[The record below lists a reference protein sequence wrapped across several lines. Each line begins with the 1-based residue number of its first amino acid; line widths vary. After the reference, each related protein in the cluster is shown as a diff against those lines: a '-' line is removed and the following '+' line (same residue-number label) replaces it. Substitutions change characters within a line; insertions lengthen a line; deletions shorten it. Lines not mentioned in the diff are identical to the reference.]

1 VSAREFSALATP
13 VWVVVA
19 TLVTGIGTTVEL
31 VHWRHVLLPP
41 ADEHAGQAAVRVLRA
56 SVAALVWLVL
66 VAIVQEGLLRATRS
80 RARRPARARIGNPS
94 LGESLLDDL
103 TADFDADAGLAPAA
117 DANAESAGARGLSG
131 KAARIY
137 ALARPEIPGLSVGLV
152 ALLGSTLSNLLI
164 PKFFGGLVNAVVAND
179 RSELSRQTQQLVLI
193 LVGGSVLTLVRAFIF
208 NSAGERVVARLRG
221 RLFARMLAQ
230 EAAFFD
236 AATSGE
242 LVSRLTSDCAKLQSA
257 ATSELSVLLS
267 SLAMSVISIVLMAT
281 TQWQLTLVCLGTI
294 PPLALASVLY
304 GKAIRAVSKS
314 YQDAVGRA
322 SDVSSESLGAL
333 KTVRAFGAE
342 PLALS
347 QYIQAVGDPNADSV
361 LAALSSVR
369 RRPPTNSETSS
380 GNGTS
385 ARRREGGAL
394 APSLSRGLDQPLPP
408 SAYALGVAKSLY
420 LALFVAGVTLAF
432 YLAMVAILWF
442 GLRLVLSG
450 EAALGELVSFV
461 MYALQI
467 GASFGALAS
476 LFSALMEA
484 VGASERVFKILQRE
498 PLIPSV
504 LDVFGSKGVVP
515 ARNGE
520 VAGDSIG
527 ELPRVEFE
535 NVYFAYDKLRSAAP
549 VLRGLSFKVPLGTTT
564 ALVGPSGAGKSTV
577 GGLLLRLYEP
587 SSGSVRI
594 DGVDLRHI
602 DARWLR
608 QTVAVVSQE
617 PVLFGC
623 SIFDNIAYG
632 ARARAAADAAA
643 DSLAGVSSG
652 RAGAE
657 GGTDVEAGGSAEEAE
672 RELRAKVE
680 SAVERAH
687 CSEFISGFAEGL
699 QTMVGE
705 RGVRLSGGQKQRVA
719 IARALLHDP
728 PILLLDEAT
737 SALDAES
744 EAAVS
749 AALATLVAQRTTIV
763 IAHRLSTIVGASQIV
778 CLAQGAV
785 VGAGTHTELLLN
797 CPEYAA
803 LVRRQ
808 LHAASDNNLVGKGG
822 PEMPGVGKL
831 KPERVN
837 I

>member
-1 VSAREFSALATP
+1 MFKSSSFPPPPLP
-13 VWVVVA
+13 
-19 TLVTGIGTTVEL
+19 
-31 VHWRHVLLPP
+31 LPP
-41 ADEHAGQAAVRVLRA
+41 PSSPPPPLPSSPHPRN
-56 SVAALVWLVL
+56 
-66 VAIVQEGLLRATRS
+66 GLLRV
-80 RARRPARARIGNPS
+80 RPIVFV
-94 LGESLLDDL
+94 D
-103 TADFDADAGLAPAA
+103 
-117 DANAESAGARGLSG
+117 
-131 KAARIY
+131 
-137 ALARPEIPGLSVGLV
+137 V
-152 ALLGSTLSNLLI
+152 
-164 PKFFGGLVNAVVAND
+164 AVVVILIVL
-179 RSELSRQTQQLVLI
+179 RSHLNPDHLTRE
-193 LVGGSVLTLVRAFIF
+193 LTLLFCFFAFLLYIIF
-208 NSAGERVVARLRG
+208 R
-221 RLFARMLAQ
+221 
-230 EAAFFD
+230 
-236 AATSGE
+236 
-242 LVSRLTSDCAKLQSA
+242 
-257 ATSELSVLLS
+257 
-267 SLAMSVISIVLMAT
+267 
-281 TQWQLTLVCLGTI
+281 
-294 PPLALASVLY
+294 
-304 GKAIRAVSKS
+304 
-314 YQDAVGRA
+314 
-322 SDVSSESLGAL
+322 
-333 KTVRAFGAE
+333 
-342 PLALS
+342 
-347 QYIQAVGDPNADSV
+347 
-361 LAALSSVR
+361 
-369 RRPPTNSETSS
+369 
-380 GNGTS
+380 
-385 ARRREGGAL
+385 
-394 APSLSRGLDQPLPP
+394 
-408 SAYALGVAKSLY
+408 
-420 LALFVAGVTLAF
+420 
-432 YLAMVAILWF
+432 
-442 GLRLVLSG
+442 
-450 EAALGELVSFV
+450 
-461 MYALQI
+461 
-467 GASFGALAS
+467 
-476 LFSALMEA
+476 
-484 VGASERVFKILQRE
+484 
-498 PLIPSV
+498 
-504 LDVFGSKGVVP
+504 
-515 ARNGE
+515 
-520 VAGDSIG
+520 
-527 ELPRVEFE
+527 
-535 NVYFAYDKLRSAAP
+535 YDKLRSAAP

-643 DSLAGVSSG
+643 DSLAG
-652 RAGAE
+652 
-657 GGTDVEAGGSAEEAE
+657 
-672 RELRAKVE
+672 